1 MHIDAH
7 VTFLLVTVVAGLFV
21 VVTGALLYCACALGA
36 RADRD
41 YEAKR
46 DSYLSGIW

>member
-1 MHIDAH
+1 MHIDPH
-7 VTFLLVTVVAGLFV
+7 ITFVLVTVVAG
-21 VVTGALLYCACALGA
+21 VVTILAGALIYTACVLGA

>member
-1 MHIDAH
+1 MPIDSH
-7 VTFLLVTVVAGLFV
+7 FFVLLVTVVAGI
-21 VVTGALLYCACALGA
+21 VTLLAGALVYAAGALGA

-46 DSYLSGIW
+46 DSYLPGIW